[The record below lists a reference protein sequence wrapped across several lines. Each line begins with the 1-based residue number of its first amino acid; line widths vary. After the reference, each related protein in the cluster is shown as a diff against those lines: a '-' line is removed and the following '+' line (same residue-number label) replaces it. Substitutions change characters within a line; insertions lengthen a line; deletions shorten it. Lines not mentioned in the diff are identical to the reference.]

1 MLQTQNSNT
10 RSVVPHLLKRQQ
22 PCQCGTLGQG
32 SGPSR
37 APEPGCFQTISTNK
51 LGGGCVCADCVLGP
65 PGAGKT
71 RESIASCDERRG
83 GRGGWNEEKQ
93 QRGKQQDASWAQ
105 LLRHVTVVR
114 RTLRTG
120 AELPAAAWGHGRPAP
135 LRPPSLTMNPEQGNW
150 PQLPA
155 TRWASHGISATLP
168 TRG

>member
-1 MLQTQNSNT
+1 M
-10 RSVVPHLLKRQQ
+10 
-22 PCQCGTLGQG
+22 
-32 SGPSR
+32 GPSAKGA
-37 APEPGCFQTISTNK
+37 APAGPRSQAASKPSPPTSW
-51 LGGGCVCADCVLGP
+51 GGGCVCADCVLGP